1 MSQRIGRTG
10 ISTAKIWHHVD
21 LAKEQRTLGRLASSI
36 AITLMG
42 KHKPTYDSSLD
53 QGDYVVVTN
62 CAKLNITGNKF
73 QDKTYWRHSTKP
85 GSLKL
90 TSMRKLV
97 EDKGYG
103 EVLRK
108 AVSGMLQKNGFR
120 KERLNRL
127 KCFDGSENP
136 YAENIVAFA
145 DQQSS
150 VLKQVALLEK
160 AQAAKK

>member
-1 MSQRIGRTG
+1 MGGTQTG
-10 ISTAKIWHHVD
+10 ISVAKIWHHVD
-21 LAKEQRTLGRLASSI
+21 LAKDQRTLGRLASSI

-42 KHKPTYDSSLD
+42 KHKPIHDASLD

-62 CAKLNITGNKF
+62 CAKLNVTGNKF
-73 QDKTYWRHSTKP
+73 HDKLYWRHSTRP

-90 TSMRKLV
+90 TPMRKLV

-103 EVLRK
+103 EVLKK

-120 KERLNRL
+120 KDRLDRL
-127 KCFDGSENP
+127 KVFDGSENP

-145 DQQSS
+145 DQQGS
-150 VLKQVALLEK
+150 VLKQVKLVEK
-160 AQAAKK
+160 ANAAAKK